1 MEIMRKLQSYRRAG
15 KRIYDRLHL
24 ASYPVGIKYIESES
38 EIPEGCMRPS
48 ALGQKGSLCQ
58 AFTYA
63 RRFGFAMAMTADD
76 NFCTPATAM
85 HRWVDIPFDVLV
97 ESQVIQGWHKN
108 IEAERKRIEHGQKMI
123 GKANLPKLLKYKGFA
138 CFPLHAAPASPDSVL
153 IYGNGENIMHIIH
166 ALTYEGRNFPT
177 SSFEGFAEPC
187 LKGGLIPFITGVPQV
202 VIPGMGDRSFSGT
215 YDYEIAIGVP
225 AKLIFDVER
234 DLFKTGGPLN
244 MGQPAKILLPQSLTE
259 NITPGFKYM
268 REKMDAQEGKK
279 AR

>member
-1 MEIMRKLQSYRRAG
+1 MSKLESYRRAG
-15 KRIYDRLHL
+15 RRIYDRLHL
-24 ASYPVGIKYIESES
+24 ASYPVGIKYIKSES
-38 EIPEGCMRPS
+38 EIPQGSMRPS
-48 ALGQKGSLCQ
+48 DLGQKSSLCQ

-63 RRFGFAMAMTADD
+63 RRFGFTMAMTADD

-85 HRWVDIPFDVLV
+85 HRWIDIPVDVLV

-108 IEAERKRIEHGQKMI
+108 AEAEKKRIEHGQKMI
-123 GKANLPKLLKYKGFA
+123 GKANLPRLSQYKGFV
-138 CFPLHAAPASPDSVL
+138 CFPMHTAPTGPDSVL

-166 ALTYEGRNFPT
+166 ALTYEGENFPT

-215 YDYEIAIGVP
+215 YDYEIAIGIP
-225 AKLIFDVER
+225 AELIFNVER

-244 MGQPAKILLPQSLTE
+244 MGQPAKALLPQSLTE
-259 NITPGFKYM
+259 SITPGFKYM
-268 REKMDAQEGKK
+268 REKFDAQKGKK